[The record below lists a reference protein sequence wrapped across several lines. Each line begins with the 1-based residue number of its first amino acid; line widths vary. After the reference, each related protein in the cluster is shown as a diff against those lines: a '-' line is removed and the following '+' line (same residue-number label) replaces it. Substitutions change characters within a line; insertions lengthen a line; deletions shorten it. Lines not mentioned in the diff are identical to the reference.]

1 MYIAIQC
8 LQTLYVTI
16 YSSPVTS
23 ASAATAKWEVQVR
36 KGVLEFIVLLTIR
49 SGETYGYELV
59 TTIARA
65 LDFELTEGTIYPL
78 LSRLNKEGLITARW
92 VTSDAS
98 VPRKYYRLS
107 ARGQA
112 VLEEMEISWFRMTKG
127 VQQLISRRGA
137 RSRASGEGMER

>member
-1 MYIAIQC
+1 
-8 LQTLYVTI
+8 
-16 YSSPVTS
+16 VTS

-49 SGETYGYELV
+49 SSETYGYELV

-78 LSRLNKEGLITARW
+78 LSRLNKEGLIAARW
-92 VTSDAS
+92 VATDGG

-112 VLEEMEISWFRMTKG
+112 VLEAMEISWLRMTRG
-127 VQQLISRRGA
+127 VQQLTSPGGA
-137 RSRASGEGMER
+137 RSRGASGEVKER